1 MRDWTCTWQWR
12 EDNQRAFVRVI
23 LQQTFSDTLNRT
35 WYRWTERR
43 WPLVSVLASRWTRTS
58 CRGVTSL
65 ESEPATLPFFFR
77 GWSFESETRSQMTQ
91 RVPSAGFDDTIIEDH
106 NYTMFSM
113 YPPNSNLPDPWQSN
127 KLDAFT
133 VSKLQ

>member
-1 MRDWTCTWQWR
+1 
-12 EDNQRAFVRVI
+12 
-23 LQQTFSDTLNRT
+23 
-35 WYRWTERR
+35 
-43 WPLVSVLASRWTRTS
+43 
-58 CRGVTSL
+58 
-65 ESEPATLPFFFR
+65 
-77 GWSFESETRSQMTQ
+77 MTQ